1 MKRKRKGCLLVFCVS
16 MILNMLISIP
26 ALAAESSAME
36 LTQEEKEYLKG
47 KEVLRVA
54 VVDGWRPYMYKS
66 SEGTYSGFAL
76 DLLGTLQEEN
86 GISIQYVEAEDY
98 ERALELLKDGQAD
111 IAAFM
116 ETEGLQEDTQKG
128 FVPYMTA
135 PLQMITGTGAV
146 LFEDR
151 SLKAAVPAGVDYINF
166 DKYGN
171 IERMEFPTLEDCL
184 KSVEKKQTDF
194 IISDFYTAESLTRY
208 AIAQTIVIK
217 NIPQAYVTIGFLT
230 GESEGVL
237 QGILEKL
244 RGSISDAEV
253 VNSLTLHGDRLLNEP
268 KIIKLMYSNS
278 FIALNG
284 VFILIFLAVF
294 ILLLYMKAHAE
305 RQSELYGH
313 EQSYQLLA
321 DTFGQAGMEYDFLND
336 RLVLFGNRHD
346 EIDIPEV
353 VENLHDKLAKR
364 ELRIT
369 LTKEEFD
376 KFCLN
381 SEPGKTYQT
390 EFQCGMRGEGW
401 NWFSMIYIV
410 VGSEE
415 SRRMQRRLLGVLVD
429 AQKQHQT
436 QEKLLEIGQYDKL
449 TKVFNRAGAEAL
461 LVQALQNLGE
471 YSQNVF
477 LLMDVDKFKQIN
489 DTYGHLYGDEVLRA
503 LGRNMQE
510 IFQGDTIVSRWG
522 GDEFIMFVRG
532 PGAEDELLRK
542 RVEELRRRMKEFQYD
557 GVAYPIGLSISGVV
571 PKKGISLQDLFKKAD
586 EMLYRI
592 KQEGRDDFRIQ

>member
-1 MKRKRKGCLLVFCVS
+1 MKRKRKGCLFAFCVS
-16 MILNMLISIP
+16 IILNMITSVP
-26 ALAAESSAME
+26 ALASGSSAVD
-36 LTQEEKEYLKG
+36 LTQDEKGYLEEKK
-47 KEVLRVA
+47 VLIVA
-54 VVDGWRPYMYKS
+54 VVDGWQPYMYKS
-66 SEGTYSGFAL
+66 SEDTYSGFAL
-76 DLLGTLQEEN
+76 DILEDLQKQN
-86 GISIQYVEAEDY
+86 GISIRYVEAEDY
-98 ERALELLKDGQAD
+98 GKALELLKNGQAD

-116 ETEGLQEDTQKG
+116 EKEGLQEDVQKG

-135 PLQMITGTGAV
+135 PVQMITGNDVV
-146 LFEDR
+146 LFEER
-151 SLKAAVPAGVDYINF
+151 NLKAAVPTGADYINF
-166 DKYGN
+166 ESYGK
-171 IERMEFPTLEDCL
+171 IERMEFPTLEECF

-194 IISDFYTAESLTRY
+194 IISDFYTVESLTRY
-208 AIAQTIVIK
+208 TMAQTIKVK
-217 NIPQAYVTIGFLT
+217 NIPDSYVTIGYLT
-230 GESEGVL
+230 GESEIIL

-244 RGSISDAEV
+244 RGSISEAEV
-253 VNSLTLHGDRLLNEP
+253 ADSLSLHGDRLSNES
-268 KIIKLMYSNS
+268 KIIK
-278 FIALNG
+278 FIYNNTFIIFNG
-284 VFILIFLAVF
+284 ILIFIFSAIV
-294 ILLLYMKAHAE
+294 ILLLYIKVHAE
-305 RQSELYGH
+305 RQSELHSH

-353 VENLHDKLAKR
+353 VENLHEKLENR

-376 KFCLN
+376 KFCMN

-410 VGSEE
+410 VGIEE

-489 DTYGHLYGDEVLRA
+489 DSYGHLYGDEVLQA

-510 IFQGDTIVSRWG
+510 IFQGDTIVCRWG

-571 PKKGISLQDLFKKAD
+571 PKKGMSLESLFKKAD
-586 EMLYRI
+586 EMLYQI
-592 KQEGRDDFRIQ
+592 KQEGRDAFRIQ